1 MANHNKAEKASRW
14 AGGLRKRNGYV
25 YVMRHDHPLANK
37 EGYVMRAVLVWEEA
51 HNKPFPKDRMPH
63 HKNLVKDDDR
73 AENIVPL
80 TMSQHMKIH
89 AKLRE
94 INKILR
100 EAEANG

>member
-1 MANHNKAEKASRW
+1 
-14 AGGLRKRNGYV
+14 
-25 YVMRHDHPLANK
+25 MRHDHPLANK